1 MCSNN
6 VTVAHLQKSQVLSSD
21 AFPMNKTEFDSV
33 YRILLFFRYA
43 LHLLCTLYF
52 GCFIIWRHKCMAD
65 IYNTFNSQRKCGRHT
80 FSIFGK
86 KKRRYAALN
95 KYIFDHSGKKKS
107 LRICCC
113 VCIFGYIRKCLCRHL
128 LPFAWMTPNFLTK
141 SINM

>member
-95 KYIFDHSGKKKS
+95 KYIFDHSGKKNHWES
-107 LRICCC
+107 AAVSVYLVTSENVCADICC
-113 VCIFGYIRKCLCRHL
+113 L
-128 LPFAWMTPNFLTK
+128 LHEWRRTSLPNR
-141 SINM
+141 